1 MWSYNYSTS
10 YLEHHGILG
19 MKLGVRRFQNADGS
33 LTSAGRKRYNVDV
46 DAAKSRVKAAKSEER
61 FAKVEYNKATLGGMI
76 ANPKAAK
83 KRAKAIEKTE
93 WEKEK
98 LSSEKA
104 KNALN
109 RGTKNKTKHR
119 SALEEEYKKKGMSPE
134 EAEIAAY
141 KRERTEKIL
150 AVTAGVAITAA
161 AAYVA
166 YKHYDKT
173 VDRIIK
179 AGTEL
184 QNMSTNSNKG
194 VADAF
199 YASMTKMDNT
209 KYRGMYGQQ
218 LGAMGSRVYETK
230 IGVNRELRV
239 ASEKSA
245 VSALSD
251 LVSTDG
257 TYAMEL
263 KSRFASSVGRYPTDE
278 QNNIMRKALAAL
290 NKGKVNSD
298 VYNALNISLTDH
310 SLPQSTVDKF
320 YDAMKSKGYDAIVD
334 ANDKKY
340 SGYRSSKPTIVFNGG
355 SKLSVKNV
363 REVGGEE
370 IAKDAAKGM
379 ADIIVKNNIKP
390 SAAGIVGVGAM
401 AAGSRIAKNRN
412 RDAIVNQYKKEHP
425 ETKLTYNEILDNYYG
440 KR

>member
-1 MWSYNYSTS
+1 MWAYNYSTS
-10 YLEHHGILG
+10 YLEHHGIIG
-19 MKLGVRRFQNADGS
+19 MKWGVRRFQNADGS
-33 LTSAGRKRYNVDV
+33 LTAAGRKRYNVDV
-46 DAAKSRVKAAKSEER
+46 DAAKARVKAAKSEER
-61 FAKVEYNKATLGGMI
+61 SAKAEYNKATFGGLV

-83 KRAKAIEKTE
+83 KRAKAIEKTN

-104 KNALN
+104 KKGLN
-109 RGTKNKTKHR
+109 RETKSKTKHR

-230 IGVNRELRV
+230 IGVNKELRV

-245 VSALSD
+245 VGVLSD
-251 LVSTDG
+251 LVSNDG

-263 KSRFASSVGRYPTDE
+263 KSRLASSVGRYPTDE
-278 QNNIMRKALAAL
+278 QNNTMRKALAAL
-290 NKGKVNSD
+290 NQGKVNSD
-298 VYNALNISLTDH
+298 VYNALNITLTDH
-310 SLPQSTVDKF
+310 SLPQGAVDKF
-320 YDAMKSKGYDAIVD
+320 YDKLKSKGYDAIMDV
-334 ANDKKY
+334 NDKKY
-340 SGYRSSKPTIVFNGG
+340 SGYMSSKPTIVFNGE
-355 SKLSVKNV
+355 SKLSVKNR
-363 REVGGEE
+363 REVGDEE
-370 IAKDAAKGM
+370 IAKDALKGTS
-379 ADIIVKNNIKP
+379 DVLVKSLLKP
-390 SAAGIVGVGAM
+390 TAQTAAGVGAV
-401 AAGSRIAKNRN
+401 AAGMKAMENRN
-412 RDAIVNQYKKEHP
+412 RDNIVNQYRKDHP

>member
-1 MWSYNYSTS
+1 MWSYNYSAP

-19 MKLGVRRFQNADGS
+19 MKWGVRRFQNADGS
-33 LTSAGRKRYNVDV
+33 LTSAGRRRYNVDV
-46 DAAKSRVKAAKSEER
+46 DAAKARVRVAKKEEHS
-61 FAKVEYNKATLGGMI
+61 AKTEYNKATLGGMFV
-76 ANPKAAK
+76 NEKAAK
-83 KRAKAIEKTE
+83 KYSKAIGKTE

-104 KNALN
+104 KNGLN
-109 RGTKNKTKHR
+109 KETKAKSKHR
-119 SALEEEYKKKGMSPE
+119 SALEEEYKKKGMSSE

-141 KRERTEKIL
+141 KREKTEKIL

-209 KYRGMYGQQ
+209 KYRGLYGNQ
-218 LGAMGSRVYETK
+218 LGAMGSKVYETK
-230 IGVNRELRV
+230 IGVDKELRV

-245 VSALSD
+245 ISTLRD
-251 LVSTDG
+251 LVSNDSS
-257 TYAMEL
+257 YAKEL
-263 KSRFASSVGRYPTDE
+263 KDRLSSSVGRYPLDE
-278 QNNIMRKALAAL
+278 QNNTINRALAAL
-290 NKGKVNSD
+290 NKGKINGD

-334 ANDKKY
+334 VNDKKY

-363 REVGGEE
+363 REVSDKE
-370 IAKDAAKGM
+370 IAKDATKGM
-379 ADIIVKNNIKP
+379 ADITVKNLIKP
-390 SAAGIVGVGAM
+390 SATGIVGVGAM
-401 AAGSRIAKNRN
+401 AAGSRMEKNRN
-412 RDAIVNQYKKEHP
+412 RDAIVNRYKKEHP

>member
-19 MKLGVRRFQNADGS
+19 MKWGVRRFQNADGS
-33 LTSAGRKRYNVDV
+33 LTAAGRQRYNIDV
-46 DAAKSRVKAAKSEER
+46 NTAKARVKAAKNEER
-61 FAKVEYNKATLGGMI
+61 SAKTEYTRATLGGMV

-83 KRAKAIEKTE
+83 KYSKAVQKTE

-104 KNALN
+104 KKSLN
-109 RGTKNKTKHR
+109 KETKAKSKHR
-119 SALEEEYKKKGMSPE
+119 SALEEEYKKKGMSSE
-134 EAEIAAY
+134 EAEVAAY

-199 YASMTKMDNT
+199 YASMSKMDNT
-209 KYRGMYGQQ
+209 KYRGLYGNQ
-218 LGAMGSRVYETK
+218 LGAMGSKVYETK
-230 IGVNRELRV
+230 IGVNKELRV

-245 VSALSD
+245 ISALND
-251 LVSTDG
+251 LVSNDAS
-257 TYAMEL
+257 YAKEL
-263 KSRFASSVGRYPTDE
+263 KDRFSSSVGRYPMDE
-278 QNNIMRKALAAL
+278 QNSTIKKALAAL

-298 VYNALNISLTDH
+298 VYNALNISLADH

-320 YDAMKSKGYDAIVD
+320 YDKLKSKGYDAIMDV
-334 ANDKKY
+334 NDKKY
-340 SGYRSSKPTIVFNGG
+340 SGYMSSKPTIVFNGE
-355 SKLSVKNV
+355 SKLSVNNV
-363 REVGGEE
+363 REVGKDE
-370 IAKDAAKGM
+370 IGKDAAKGY
-379 ADIIVKNNIKP
+379 ADILAKSLVKP
-390 SAAGIVGVGAM
+390 VAETAAGVGAV
-401 AAGSRIAKNRN
+401 AAGTKAMKNRN
-412 RDAIVNQYKKEHP
+412 RDAIVNQYRKDHP

>member
-1 MWSYNYSTS
+1 MWAYNYSAS
-10 YLEHHGILG
+10 LEHHGIPG
-19 MKLGVRRFQNADGS
+19 MKWGVRRFQNADGS
-33 LTSAGRKRYNVDV
+33 LTSAGRRRYNVNV
-46 DAAKSRVKAAKSEER
+46 DAAKARVRIAKKEER
-61 FAKVEYNKATLGGMI
+61 SAKTEYNKATLYGIGV
-76 ANPKAAK
+76 NKKATEK
-83 KRAKAIEKTE
+83 YVKAVGKTD

-98 LSSEKA
+98 LRSEKA
-104 KNALN
+104 KNGLN
-109 RGTKNKTKHR
+109 EDTKAKSKHR
-119 SALEEEYKKKGMSPE
+119 SALEEEYKKKGMSSE

-141 KRERTEKIL
+141 KREKTEKIL

-209 KYRGMYGQQ
+209 KYRGLYGKQ
-218 LGAMGSRVYETK
+218 LGAMGNRVYETK
-230 IGVNRELRV
+230 IGVDKELRV

-245 VSALSD
+245 VNALRD
-251 LVSTDG
+251 LVSNDSS
-257 TYAMEL
+257 YAKEL
-263 KSRFASSVGRYPTDE
+263 KDRLLSSVGQYPSDE
-278 QNNIMRKALAAL
+278 QNNVINRGLAAL
-290 NKGKVNSD
+290 NKGTINGD

-320 YDAMKSKGYDAIVD
+320 YEVLKKKGYDAITDV
-334 ANDKKY
+334 NDKKY
-340 SGYRSSKPTIVFNGG
+340 SGYMSSKPTIVFNGG
-355 SKLSVKNV
+355 PKLSVKNV

-370 IAKDAAKGM
+370 IAKDAVKGM
-379 ADIIVKNNIKP
+379 ADITVKSLIGTL
-390 SAAGIVGVGAM
+390 ATGVAGAGATT
-401 AAGSRIAKNRN
+401 AVSRTMKNKN